1 MFAEKLKKYISLC
14 YYLKKKSVRVKAGHE
29 VKVLFRTVDIQTWNL
44 LVYNTRWEINNY
56 HQFCL
61 WSTAC
66 ACWSDNTENYEHW
79 KTEQSVTMTV
89 EDIIIA
95 DVFFNAFDRV
105 VSMCCFLI
113 SLPFA
118 SLVIDVCSFV
128 RGSV

>member
-1 MFAEKLKKYISLC
+1 MFAEKLKKIFLSAII
-14 YYLKKKSVRVKAGHE
+14 KKKTVRVKAGHE

-66 ACWSDNTENYEHW
+66 ASDNTENYEHW

-95 DVFFNAFDRV
+95 KLDSGAVKV
-105 VSMCCFLI
+105 
-113 SLPFA
+113 
-118 SLVIDVCSFV
+118 
-128 RGSV
+128 